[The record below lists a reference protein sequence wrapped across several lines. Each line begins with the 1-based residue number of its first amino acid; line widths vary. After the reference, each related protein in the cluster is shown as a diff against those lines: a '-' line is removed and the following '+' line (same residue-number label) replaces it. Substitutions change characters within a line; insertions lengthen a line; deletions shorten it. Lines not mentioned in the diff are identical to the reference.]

1 MNLLK
6 QFQRF
11 SEIQNDRKEIFDLLD
26 RAGQLKASDSGTP
39 AQRSF
44 QKSMGVDP
52 TKEPVSLRVVMVFR
66 VIYPNRGGV
75 TSALRILTDLEKR
88 GCQTTAAIISDEL
101 SVRENEQ
108 NARKCMPDFHGEVK
122 SLEMCESELYDVC
135 IATGWRTVYAAARL
149 SGCKFYFVQDYEPC
163 FEALNDYS
171 ELARET
177 YRMGFHIIS
186 LGKWNLEQ
194 IRKNVPDSDAIQM
207 DAVDFPYDRSE
218 YRPVRRQY
226 ELYDRKKKIR
236 IACYLK
242 FTGRRIPYI
251 CEYLLSHAK
260 EDLAKDGIE
269 AEIVYFGI
277 DARNRFQDGKNLGKL
292 TRAELKR
299 LYEKSDFGMVASM
312 SNISL
317 VPYEMLATGLPLIE
331 FRDGSY
337 PYFLGDDTALLIDFD
352 YHTLSDGI
360 RELLAHPERLESMH
374 EKAEEKLSR
383 VSWQHTCEQFWTI
396 LKEGL
401 K

>member
-1 MNLLK
+1 MNVLK
-6 QFQRF
+6 QYQRF
-11 SEIQNDRKEIFDLLD
+11 SEIQSDRREIFELLD
-26 RAGQLKASDSGTP
+26 RAGQIQKTDNTAP

-44 QKSMGVDP
+44 QKSMGIDP
-52 TKEPVSLRVVMVFR
+52 MKEPVSLKVVMVLR

-75 TSALRILTDLEKR
+75 TSALRILNDLEKR
-88 GCQTTAAIISDEL
+88 GCQTTVAIASEEL
-101 SVRENEQ
+101 SIVRNAQ
-108 NARKCMPDFHGEVK
+108 NVKKCMPDFHGEVK
-122 SLEMCESELYDVC
+122 PLEMCESELYDVC

-149 SGCKFYFVQDYEPC
+149 TGYKIYFVQDYEPC

-194 IRKNVPDSDAIQM
+194 IRKNVPDSGSIRM

-218 YRPVRRQY
+218 YPPVSRRY
-226 ELYDRKKKIR
+226 DLYRQKKRIR

-269 AEIVYFGI
+269 TEIVYFGV
-277 DARNRFQDGKNLGKL
+277 DPRNHFKDGKNLGKL
-292 TRAELKR
+292 TRAELNR

-331 FRDGSY
+331 FQNGSY
-337 PYFLGDDTALLIDFD
+337 PYFLGEDTALLIDFD
-352 YHTLSDGI
+352 YHTLANGI
-360 RELLAHPERLESMH
+360 RDLLAHPDRLEHMH
-374 EKAEEKLSR
+374 EKAEERLAH
-383 VSWQHTCEQFWTI
+383 VSWQHTCEQFWNI